1 MRARDIAVALISVMI
16 LGSGWVSA
24 QGAKGDPKNGQ
35 LVYEKHCLRC
45 HGLSLEGN
53 GPDSNFLIVAPAN
66 LQSLKSRTKTD
77 WELLLA
83 ISHGVAFSPMHGWR
97 ERLTPDQIMD
107 VLAYIR
113 MMAPPD
119 VVS

>member
-1 MRARDIAVALISVMI
+1 MKGKSIVAAVVTAII
-16 LGSGWVSA
+16 LGGSWVSA
-24 QGAKGDPKNGQ
+24 QSAKGDPKNGQ
-35 LVYEKHCLRC
+35 LVYEQNCLRC
-45 HGLSLEGN
+45 HGLSLEGD
-53 GPDSNFLIVAPAN
+53 GPDGRFLVVAPAN
-66 LQSLKSRTKTD
+66 LQSVRSRAKTD

-97 ERLTPDQIMD
+97 DRLTQEQILD

-113 MMAPPD
+113 MMAPSD

>member
-1 MRARDIAVALISVMI
+1 MKVRGIAVVLAGILI
-16 LGSGWVSA
+16 LGSSWVSA
-24 QGAKGDPKNGQ
+24 QSAKGDPKNGQ

-97 ERLTPDQIMD
+97 ERLTQDQIMD

-113 MMAPPD
+113 MMAPSD

>member
-1 MRARDIAVALISVMI
+1 MKARGIAVILIGVFM

-24 QGAKGDPKNGQ
+24 QSAKGDPKNGQ
-35 LVYEKHCLRC
+35 LVYEKNCLRC
-45 HGLSLEGN
+45 HGLSLEGD
-53 GPDSNFLIVAPAN
+53 GPDGRFLIVGPAN
-66 LQSLKSRTKTD
+66 LQSLRSRSKTD

-83 ISHGVAFSPMHGWR
+83 ISHGVAFTPMHGWR
-97 ERLTPDQIMD
+97 DRLTQEQILD

-113 MMAPPD
+113 MMAPSD